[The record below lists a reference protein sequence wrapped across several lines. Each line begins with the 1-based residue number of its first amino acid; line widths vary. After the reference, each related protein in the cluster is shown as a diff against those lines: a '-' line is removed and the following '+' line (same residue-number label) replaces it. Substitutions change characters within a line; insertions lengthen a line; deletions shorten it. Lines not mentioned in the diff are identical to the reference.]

1 MDFEKVSQKAREFRQ
16 REQDILQ
23 TALTLFLAHGE
34 DKVTVE
40 MIAEKVGIGK
50 GTIYK
55 HFETKNEIYLRLMID
70 YEEEL
75 AATLKTIS
83 EALDTQLL
91 MREYFRFRMADPA
104 RYALFDRLEAKCIS
118 DGTVPDLLQSLH
130 EFRAENMNT
139 LTKVVRARIEA
150 GILVDRPEYYHLCA
164 AWALVHGTVALSQS
178 DFFKQLIPE
187 PEKFFE
193 FMMDVGARLG
203 VKTKSSDEAIVA
215 ETEVS

>member
-1 MDFEKVSQKAREFRQ
+1 MVDFEKVSQKAREFRQ

-23 TALTLFLAHGE
+23 TALTLFLSHGE

-75 AATLKTIS
+75 AATLKNIS
-83 EALDTQLL
+83 DALDTQLL

-104 RYALFDRLEAKCIS
+104 RYALFDRLEAKCVS
-118 DGTVPDLLQSLH
+118 DGSVPELLQSLH
-130 EFRAENMNT
+130 DIRAENMST
-139 LTKVVRARIEA
+139 LTKVVRARIDA

-164 AWALVHGTVALSQS
+164 AWALVHGAVALTQS

-187 PEKFFE
+187 PERFFE

-203 VKTKSSDEAIVA
+203 VKSKSADETMLVA
-215 ETEVS
+215 SE